1 MNALQL
7 ALAAFYGL
15 EVLVGLIGAAL
26 SPTPAVTKV
35 ETPPAIERPADDGW
49 GWEIPADPAPVAVLT
64 KVEGPPVV
72 TRPEVKTELA
82 DRRHRLDPN

>member
-35 ETPPAIERPADDGW
+35 ETPPSIERPADDGW
-49 GWEIPADPAPVAVLT
+49 GWEIPADPAPVAVT
-64 KVEGPPVV
+64 KVEAAPAI
-72 TRPEVKTELA
+72 TRPAVKTERA